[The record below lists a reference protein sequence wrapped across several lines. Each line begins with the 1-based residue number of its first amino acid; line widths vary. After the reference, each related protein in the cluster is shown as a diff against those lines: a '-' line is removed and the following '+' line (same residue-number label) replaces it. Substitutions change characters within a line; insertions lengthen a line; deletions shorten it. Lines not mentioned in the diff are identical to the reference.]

1 MPDTTALLT
10 EPRETAPRRAVADR
24 VRAWFEIDK
33 FYSRDLRALMVSAPK
48 ETVHA

>member
-1 MPDTTALLT
+1 MPDTTAFLT

-24 VRAWFEIDK
+24 VRDWFEADNV
-33 FYSRDLRALMVSAPK
+33 YPRDLCALMVSAPK

>member
-1 MPDTTALLT
+1 MPDTTAFLT

-24 VRAWFEIDK
+24 VRDWFE
-33 FYSRDLRALMVSAPK
+33 RAPMVSAPK